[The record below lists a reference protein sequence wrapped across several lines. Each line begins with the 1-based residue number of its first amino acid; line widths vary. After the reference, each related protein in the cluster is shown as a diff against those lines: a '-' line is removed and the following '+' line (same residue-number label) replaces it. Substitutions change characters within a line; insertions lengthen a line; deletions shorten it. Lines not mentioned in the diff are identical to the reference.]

1 MSLLISFVLT
11 LIPDKPVT
19 LPAYLA
25 RAVYR
30 FFLDEIA
37 QHDTQFSQALHD
49 NTRRKPFTCSTVF
62 GGTRLKNDSQEFT
75 PDNPA
80 WLRITGLT
88 QAVSNH
94 LQRMANQPP
103 GMIEIDGVS
112 FQVTSTTID
121 NQQHQWAGQTTYEA
135 LTTKHISQRK
145 PRTTIKLEFASPTT
159 FRMTGNHKQTRSW
172 PVPMPE
178 WVFGSLYR
186 QWNLFGP
193 TTMDNRLLDFV
204 QEFVVLSRYR
214 LSTRAIPGK
223 NKIPQMGC
231 VGQATY
237 TLITEDVWQANQ
249 LHILSDFAFYS
260 GIGYQTTT
268 GLGQSRR
275 IVWGQTDQM

>member
-1 MSLLISFVLT
+1 MSLLTSLVLT
-11 LIPDKPVT
+11 VIPDKPVT

-30 FFLDEIA
+30 FFLEDIA
-37 QHDTQFSQALHD
+37 KYDSQFSQALHD

-62 GGTRLKNDSQEFT
+62 GGTRLENDSQEFT

-88 QAVSNH
+88 QVISNH

-103 GMIEIDGVS
+103 DTIELDGVS
-112 FQVTSTTID
+112 FQVTSATVD

-135 LTTKHISQRK
+135 LVTEHIARRR
-145 PRTTIKLEFASPTT
+145 PRATLQIEFASPTT
-159 FRMTGNHKQTRSW
+159 FRMTGKHKQTRSW

-186 QWNLFGP
+186 QWNLFSP
-193 TTMDNRLLDFV
+193 TGMDSRLLDFV
-204 QEFVVLSRYR
+204 QEFVVLSRYQ

-231 VGQATY
+231 VGQAIY
-237 TLITEDVWQANQ
+237 ALIAEDAWQANQ

-275 IVWGQTDQM
+275 SI